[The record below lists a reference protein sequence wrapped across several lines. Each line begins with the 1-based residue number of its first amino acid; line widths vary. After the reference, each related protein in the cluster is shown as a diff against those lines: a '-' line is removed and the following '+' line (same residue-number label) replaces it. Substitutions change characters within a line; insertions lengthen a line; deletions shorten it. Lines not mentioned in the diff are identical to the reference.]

1 MRDEEKIN
9 QTIWSILFSRPQ
21 SFCFSKPGMTALA
34 NSDAGRKSLM
44 LRFAR
49 MRREKRI
56 RFWRVCAV
64 VAFFAVAIGGNL
76 FIGMVALQKNF
87 SDLIPFFPSKS
98 DGPARTAKIR
108 TPMLDGTFCHNLVF
122 DNTTAQA
129 VTDTVE
135 RCDGARKRTPTVTY
149 AEPPRFTWG
158 K

>member
-1 MRDEEKIN
+1 
-9 QTIWSILFSRPQ
+9 
-21 SFCFSKPGMTALA
+21 MTALA
-34 NSDAGRKSLM
+34 DSEAGRKKLM
-44 LRFAR
+44 LRIAR

-56 RFWRVCAV
+56 RFWRVCGV

-87 SDLIPFFPSKS
+87 GDLIPFHSSNS

-108 TPMLDGTFCHNLVF
+108 RPMLDGVFCRNIVF
-122 DNTTAQA
+122 DNTKAQA

-135 RCDGARKRTPTVTY
+135 RCDGGPKRPATVTY

>member
-1 MRDEEKIN
+1 MRDEGKIN
-9 QTIWSILFSRPQ
+9 QDNWSILFSRPQ

-34 NSDAGRKSLM
+34 DSEASRKNLM
-44 LRFAR
+44 LRIAR

-56 RFWRVCAV
+56 RFWRVCSV

-76 FIGMVALQKNF
+76 FIGMVVLRKNF
-87 SDLIPFFPSKS
+87 CDLIPFTSSKS

-108 TPMLDGTFCHNLVF
+108 RPMLDGTFCRNIVF

-129 VTDTVE
+129 VVDKIE
-135 RCDGARKRTPTVTY
+135 RCDGGPNRPSTVTY